1 MELSANAGNRTGDRT
16 FKQDP
21 RGRLHYSHG
30 SSSTSM
36 LSPHPAVRDAIL
48 ACRCQFVPLLPSVFV
63 SDAFH
68 LSPSFSILHP
78 GPNPLPFQNG
88 ALDFQIIEGNSRKD
102 RGEIASFHLFPLLPT
117 IFFSLTTLVILPSLY
132 RYPRLAN
139 GASKIE
145 SARSVFSYPFPT
157 QQWIG
162 LGPGKANRGCH
173 PGRTSC
179 RLPPCHL
186 PLHYRCKLLEWD
198 PCPRSPIGFVP
209 LMLRDRPSSTNPLH
223 LSFRVSLLIVLWEIG
238 LGWFVERP
246 LLVMEEID
254 SLSFF
259 LLFLRGNRF

>member
-102 RGEIASFHLFPLLPT
+102 RGEITSFHLFPLLPT

-132 RYPRLAN
+132 RYLRLAN
-139 GASKIE
+139 GVSKIE

-157 QQWIG
+157 HGSVLDLEKPIVDVTQGGHRAGCRRATCPFIIDANSSSETRV
-162 LGPGKANRGCH
+162 LGH
-173 PGRTSC
+173 
-179 RLPPCHL
+179 
-186 PLHYRCKLLEWD
+186 
-198 PCPRSPIGFVP
+198 RSV
-209 LMLRDRPSSTNPLH
+209 
-223 LSFRVSLLIVLWEIG
+223 LSR
-238 LGWFVERP
+238 
-246 LLVMEEID
+246 
-254 SLSFF
+254 
-259 LLFLRGNRF
+259 